1 MYLGELSPLEVP
13 FSNLA
18 AATAEEDWSMKPI
31 ASIEAIELAAAAKA
45 LGDKTAGAAFGRRP
59 GSG

>member
-45 LGDKTAGAAFGRRP
+45 A
-59 GSG
+59 